1 MDICSGVVGCCCGC
15 FVKGVVGIVG
25 GVVGL
30 VVDVLW
36 GCCEDI
42 VVQAIGMRSSCYW
55 VVGLVDGLLLGC
67 CGCVAGVVVV
77 MLRSFLKKLWWGGNS
92 CGWFACRCCCS

>member
-30 VVDVLW
+30 
-36 GCCEDI
+36 
-42 VVQAIGMRSSCYW
+42 A
-55 VVGLVDGLLLGC
+55 DGVLLGC
-67 CGCVAGVVVV
+67 CGDVVVQV
-77 MLRSFLKKLWWGGNS
+77 VGVWSS
-92 CGWFACRCCCS
+92 CY